1 MLKEKCDWASM
12 LSARVRLLCVF
23 VFSAQL
29 LTPAAGQKLR
39 ESAGSIEDFILDD
52 NYNGDS
58 GAYAGL
64 RPSQHVDATEEF
76 LNEIHPLRPAVLHEL
91 LKDLNEDDLIK
102 EIEHPKNIHWASS
115 VGFTLCTGTLQLHRF
130 C

>member
-1 MLKEKCDWASM
+1 M

-29 LTPAAGQKLR
+29 LTPSAAGQKLR

-52 NYNGDS
+52 NDNGDN
-58 GAYAGL
+58 GVYADL

-76 LNEIHPLRPAVLHEL
+76 LNEIHPLRPSVLHGL
-91 LKDLNEDDLIK
+91 LKDINEDDLIK

-115 VGFTLCTGTLQLHRF
+115 VGLTLRAGTLQLHQF